1 MAASY
6 ENKVLEYVAAIAGS
20 FTGQALI
27 PIDITAAGL
36 ASTGGPMAVFA
47 DSANNPSVP
56 GPQINNSESHVVR
69 WNNAATF
76 TGIMRSVY
84 IPSDIDTSYP
94 ATVNL
99 ICFKV
104 GATLADATTFTIGA
118 FLQKVG
124 QLVTDDADFGGASNA
139 VVGNAATLTL
149 QLCQRTLSAANL
161 AAALGAGAGGVLT
174 LTIAPTAATMGTDD
188 MCLYAAF
195 VAYTRRSAVVAV

>member
-1 MAASY
+1 MASF
-6 ENKVLEYVAAIAGS
+6 ENKLLEYMAAIAGS
-20 FTGQALI
+20 MTGLAII
-27 PIDITAAGL
+27 PIDLTAAGL

-56 GPQINNSESHVVR
+56 GPQINSSESHVVR

-84 IPSDIDTSYP
+84 LPSDIDTNYP

-104 GATLADATTFTIGA
+104 GATVGDATTFTIGA
-118 FLQKVG
+118 FAQKVG

-139 VVGNAATLTL
+139 VVGNATSLTL

-161 AAALGAGAGGVLT
+161 AAALGTGTAGVLT
-174 LTIAPTAATMGTDD
+174 LTIKPTDATMGTDD
-188 MCLYAAF
+188 MCLYQAF
-195 VAYTRRSAVVAV
+195 VTYTRRSLVVAV